1 MPGDSGFDFEE
12 DREGVFWGEVF
23 FVAAEAGAS
32 SSASEKRNAANR
44 LMTWFGRSVAAE
56 TIGASYRTGRPLP
69 GSSEFQT
76 KDEEPMSM
84 ALPVVHVA
92 GGDARRSP
100 RTVKKRDFMIP

>member
-84 ALPVVHVA
+84 ALPVVHVP

-100 RTVKKRDFMIP
+100 RAVKKREFMIQ